1 MSKAIELFK
10 QDGSPSGVFYCSE
23 CRAVFGTKDA
33 AILCHGERVCSCG
46 GKITG
51 RYQAK
56 CDSCQ
61 GKEWKAEEAVREQ
74 DRFEKAQKIAES
86 DYYGDMVSDGDKFYD
101 SVEEAIDGY
110 LVGQE
115 PEYVWACKNI
125 GVPLAT
131 TESLYENLLENM
143 WEEADVNDLNGVDEL
158 EDAVTAF
165 NEANK
170 SIHVYHP
177 DYSKAI
183 LISKRKNEEET
194 E

>member
-1 MSKAIELFK
+1 
-10 QDGSPSGVFYCSE
+10 
-23 CRAVFGTKDA
+23 
-33 AILCHGERVCSCG
+33 
-46 GKITG
+46 
-51 RYQAK
+51 
-56 CDSCQ
+56 
-61 GKEWKAEEAVREQ
+61 
-74 DRFEKAQKIAES
+74 
-86 DYYGDMVSDGDKFYD
+86 
-101 SVEEAIDGY
+101 
-110 LVGQE
+110 VGQE